1 MDLSFL
7 QINLNR
13 CKIAHNLLE
22 KYSAEQNF
30 DIILVSEPNKNIART
45 QTKIL
50 MDENIDAGICIIGN
64 KVKINGHLQ
73 ARGYVGIKT
82 DDILIIS
89 IYISPN
95 VPDIEFENIINNLSD
110 TLREHPQLHWIVGG
124 DFNAW
129 ATEWNSRKTEPR
141 GTMLLDTM
149 ASMGLC
155 LLNQGDTPTFVR
167 NDQISFIDLTL
178 CSLSVVNK
186 MKEWKVRDE
195 EESGSDH
202 CYITFMYTK
211 EENDRNEDSC
221 SRKWKISDEDL
232 QRMQDELYKLRP
244 QYTTDN
250 PENLIT
256 MITTAC
262 DRTLKKVFT
271 GNGKR
276 RPVYWWNNNIDSLRK
291 ACIKARRKMTR
302 ARKNGL
308 LLESRIKE
316 YKEAKTSLKE
326 EINKSKR
333 ENWVKI
339 CEDVNEDVWGL
350 GYKIVTGKIGHRPI
364 KLSESLEEQILNAL
378 FPSTAPVRWSY
389 PEVDPNDVPPFTL
402 EDLVEVTDKV
412 KSKKAPGPDGILPEI
427 VKYAVKAIP
436 DYILGV
442 MNGCLVRGDFPS
454 MWKKA
459 RVVLLP
465 KPGKPEFQS
474 SSYRPLC
481 LLDTF
486 GKLLEGLLIKRMMKE
501 LGDQG
506 LSDNQFGFR
515 PGRSTVD
522 AVRRVY
528 SIAEDE
534 RRKSRRRRGLCLL
547 VTLDVRN
554 AFNLAPWREIMN
566 SLERKNVP
574 PYMVRIFMTYFHDR
588 WIFTSNGSSIKTSC
602 GAPQGSVAS
611 PTLWNVLYDGVLEL
625 ELPQGISLV
634 AYADDLAVVTVAK
647 TALEIE
653 EKTNH
658 ALSCIDNWMKNHGL
672 ELAPEKSEA
681 VLLIGRKTCSPV
693 HIHINGT
700 QIQLSDSVKY
710 LGVILDT
717 RLSFKQH
724 VDFVTKKAATRV
736 ETLQRIL
743 PRQGGAS
750 YMKRRLLNSVVES
763 TILYAAPVWHQAT
776 EVKSYVKK
784 MESVQRR
791 MAISITRSYRTTST
805 VALQV
810 LAGVIPID
818 LLIEERART
827 YGQNKEV
834 KQQERENTIQKWNQE
849 WAGQTKGSWTRQL
862 IPTLRPWVTRTH
874 GSLTYHLT
882 QFLSGHGNFA
892 SYLHRFKIYNSPT
905 CMYCQLEDSA
915 EHIFVCPRWMHELQ
929 KTNSKL
935 NTTLTHVNLV
945 TTMLRSTADWNV
957 VLSMVTNIMKQKE
970 SDERDRRREDG

>member
-1 MDLSFL
+1 M
-7 QINLNR
+7 
-13 CKIAHNLLE
+13 
-22 KYSAEQNF
+22 
-30 DIILVSEPNKNIART
+30 
-45 QTKIL
+45 
-50 MDENIDAGICIIGN
+50 
-64 KVKINGHLQ
+64 
-73 ARGYVGIKT
+73 
-82 DDILIIS
+82 
-89 IYISPN
+89 
-95 VPDIEFENIINNLSD
+95 
-110 TLREHPQLHWIVGG
+110 
-124 DFNAW
+124 
-129 ATEWNSRKTEPR
+129 
-141 GTMLLDTM
+141 
-149 ASMGLC
+149 
-155 LLNQGDTPTFVR
+155 
-167 NDQISFIDLTL
+167 
-178 CSLSVVNK
+178 
-186 MKEWKVRDE
+186 
-195 EESGSDH
+195 
-202 CYITFMYTK
+202 
-211 EENDRNEDSC
+211 
-221 SRKWKISDEDL
+221 
-232 QRMQDELYKLRP
+232 
-244 QYTTDN
+244 
-250 PENLIT
+250 
-256 MITTAC
+256 
-262 DRTLKKVFT
+262 
-271 GNGKR
+271 
-276 RPVYWWNNNIDSLRK
+276 
-291 ACIKARRKMTR
+291 
-302 ARKNGL
+302 
-308 LLESRIKE
+308 
-316 YKEAKTSLKE
+316 
-326 EINKSKR
+326 
-333 ENWVKI
+333 
-339 CEDVNEDVWGL
+339 
-350 GYKIVTGKIGHRPI
+350 
-364 KLSESLEEQILNAL
+364 
-378 FPSTAPVRWSY
+378 
-389 PEVDPNDVPPFTL
+389 
-402 EDLVEVTDKV
+402 
-412 KSKKAPGPDGILPEI
+412 
-427 VKYAVKAIP
+427 
-436 DYILGV
+436 
-442 MNGCLVRGDFPS
+442 
-454 MWKKA
+454 
-459 RVVLLP
+459 
-465 KPGKPEFQS
+465 
-474 SSYRPLC
+474 
-481 LLDTF
+481 
-486 GKLLEGLLIKRMMKE
+486 
-501 LGDQG
+501 
-506 LSDNQFGFR
+506 
-515 PGRSTVD
+515 
-522 AVRRVY
+522 
-528 SIAEDE
+528 
-534 RRKSRRRRGLCLL
+534 
-547 VTLDVRN
+547 
-554 AFNLAPWREIMN
+554 
-566 SLERKNVP
+566 
-574 PYMVRIFMTYFHDR
+574 
-588 WIFTSNGSSIKTSC
+588 
-602 GAPQGSVAS
+602 
-611 PTLWNVLYDGVLEL
+611 
-625 ELPQGISLV
+625 

-818 LLIEERART
+818 LLIEERGRT